1 MNLILPF
8 FLGFFVAAIGII
20 PPGLINM
27 TAAKVSL
34 KDGRIEAVFFA
45 IGATV
50 IVFFQSFSALLFA
63 NFINSHPKVINSLQE
78 IGLIIFSSLTIYFL
92 WKAQKPKKSK
102 TEIKVRS
109 KTNRLFY
116 GMLLAS
122 LNLFPI
128 PYYVFISITFAS
140 YGYFHFIP
148 SFVYAFEAGAVT
160 GTFLVFY
167 LYILYF
173 KKREAKSSFLINN
186 GNYIFATLTGLVSI
200 ITLIKLIKTGF
211 V

>member
-1 MNLILPF
+1 MNLIFPF
-8 FLGFFVAAIGII
+8 FLGFLIAAVGII

-34 KDGRIEAVFFA
+34 KDCRNEAIFFP
-45 IGATV
+45 IGATI
-50 IVFFQSFSALLFA
+50 IVFIQSYSALLFA
-63 NFINSHPKVINSLQE
+63 NFINNHPSVINSLEE
-78 IGLIIFSSLTIYFL
+78 IGFIIFFSLTIYFL
-92 WKAQKPKKSK
+92 WKAKKTKNSK

-109 KTNRLFY
+109 KTNRFFY

-128 PYYVFISITFAS
+128 PYYVFISITLAA
-140 YGYFHFIP
+140 YGYFFFEPSYIY
-148 SFVYAFEAGAVT
+148 SFVTGAVS
-160 GTFLVFY
+160 GSFLVFY

-186 GNYIFATLTGLVSI
+186 GNYVFATLTGLVSI
-200 ITLIKLIKTGF
+200 ITLIKLLKVGF
-211 V
+211 